1 MIRNRILESSFSPLV
16 ATLANIL
23 LAYVVYFV
31 ARIAY
36 LLDNWSY
43 FSNSL
48 SKEVMQGGLVF
59 DTAAILVTNIPYI
72 VLMLLPLHW
81 KETRL
86 WHQLCRWI
94 FVIINGLAMVVNLC
108 DAAYFPYTLRRT
120 TTTVFNEFQNE
131 GNIGEIILTETMHH
145 WYFVLLALIV
155 IYGLAKFYVMPRLE
169 SRRLSWW
176 RYDLVTLL
184 SLAAIAPFVVAS
196 ICRPSH

>member
-48 SKEVMQGGLVF
+48 SGEVMQGGLVF

-155 IYGLAKFYVMPRLE
+155 IYGLAKFGHLHITLCKSLHFLIHLFLFLV
-169 SRRLSWW
+169 LS
-176 RYDLVTLL
+176 
-184 SLAAIAPFVVAS
+184 IP
-196 ICRPSH
+196 